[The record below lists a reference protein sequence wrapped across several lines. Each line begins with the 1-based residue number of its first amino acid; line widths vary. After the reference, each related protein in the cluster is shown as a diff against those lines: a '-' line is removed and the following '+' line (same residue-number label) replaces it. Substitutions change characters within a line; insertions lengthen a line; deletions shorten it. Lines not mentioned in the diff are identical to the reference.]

1 MIGIMTALVGL
12 AKNTTKPDRMA
23 TSQNSNPFS
32 CLSNSSAPLNPKL
45 HISQLHH
52 YVSSVEIQFAMVYIS
67 TFPSINSDAND
78 KSLQSNRPNYQT
90 YKSSNIIKFRNTFPR
105 VDSEKEPLR
114 TGTSGN
120 MSIAIEKKA
129 PNTWVMMMMMTM
141 VMMRTGT
148 SGTVSE
154 S

>member
-12 AKNTTKPDRMA
+12 AENTTKPDRMA

-45 HISQLHH
+45 HISQLQH

-78 KSLQSNRPNYQT
+78 ESLQSNRPNYQT